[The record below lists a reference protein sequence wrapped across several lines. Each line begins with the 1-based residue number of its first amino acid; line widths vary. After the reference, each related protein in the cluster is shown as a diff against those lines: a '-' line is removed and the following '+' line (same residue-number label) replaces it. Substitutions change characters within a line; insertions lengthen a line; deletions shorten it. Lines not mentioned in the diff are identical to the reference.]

1 MRFGGH
7 LIVAAAAL
15 GMAVPAT
22 AQSAQDSADARCV
35 LAINMLM
42 TRLGDKL
49 SESDK
54 SGFDSFVTYFLGKV
68 RGRTSADL
76 ATLLPPPVVREVQNN
91 LKTEMER
98 CNSETGAISVA
109 LGQMSAA
116 LAATIAANNA
126 GQ

>member
-98 CNSETGAISVA
+98 CNSETGAISLA

>member
-15 GMAVPAT
+15 GMAVPAA
-22 AQSAQDSADARCV
+22 AQSAQDAADARCV
-35 LAINMLM
+35 LALNMLM

-54 SGFDSFVTYFLGKV
+54 SGFDNFVTYFIGKV
-68 RGRTSADL
+68 RGRSNVDL

-91 LKTEMER
+91 LKTEMTR
-98 CNSETGAISVA
+98 CNGETGAISVA